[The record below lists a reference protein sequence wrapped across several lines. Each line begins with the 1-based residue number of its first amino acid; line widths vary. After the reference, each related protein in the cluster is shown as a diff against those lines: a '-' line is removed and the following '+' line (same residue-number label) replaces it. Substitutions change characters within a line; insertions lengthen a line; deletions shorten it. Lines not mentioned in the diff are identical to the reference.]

1 MITESIYPSFWGEH
15 REATPT
21 PRQKMHIYEV
31 FSGVCT
37 GHSTTSMS
45 LSSAWSTCCATYST
59 LTKTRV
65 GGSQELFSA
74 WRLIQSLLGS
84 CVSVW
89 SYMSGIGNVIWLC
102 ISTHCLSSRGIT
114 ERVFS
119 PVRYLTQPA
128 WYSPP
133 RCWVLS
139 RIHLGWFVVGYSLY

>member
-1 MITESIYPSFWGEH
+1 MKCFQEFVRVIPPHPCLSPLLGLL
-15 REATPT
+15 AVPPT
-21 PRQKMHIYEV
+21 KM
-31 FSGVCT
+31 
-37 GHSTTSMS
+37 
-45 LSSAWSTCCATYST
+45 
-59 LTKTRV
+59 RV

-84 CVSVW
+84 CVSIW
-89 SYMSGIGNVIWLC
+89 IYMSGIGNVIWLC
-102 ISTHCLSSRGIT
+102 ILTRCLGSRGIT

-128 WYSPP
+128 WYSAP